1 MIQGLQRLMMSMR
14 NNLGLALQ
22 RITVPVL
29 MMTLLTG
36 CSALSGKPELAS
48 SSQGKIVPIFI
59 ATTRTVSPDGHAG
72 NDLSQTTNYL
82 MNLVNIPRDHKTG
95 IIEQPRFGSADQ
107 KSHFVFVGQRVL
119 DHDTFRGEIT
129 SQLSG
134 RVGAS
139 RDVMIF
145 VHGYNTGYDEA
156 RFRLAQIAVDSNFTG
171 VPILFTWPSQA
182 RAFAY
187 GADKENATASRDDL
201 WQVLNELS
209 TIPGLGRIH
218 IVAHSMGTW
227 LTMEA
232 LREAA
237 ISGRGDFN
245 GHLGEVMLAAPDID
259 LDVFKQ
265 QLGRVAPFARIS
277 VFAASDDRALSLSS
291 MLAGDRQRV
300 GALDLSKS
308 DQREQITKLGVRVYD
323 LSNSDTPDFFKH
335 GSFAEAPEA
344 GRAIGERLALP
355 PDDVRQAQ
363 ALGDN

>member
-1 MIQGLQRLMMSMR
+1 MTISGSGLRAVLRQFGMPIM
-14 NNLGLALQ
+14 LAS
-22 RITVPVL
+22 
-29 MMTLLTG
+29 LLAG
-36 CSALSGKPELAS
+36 CSTVSGRPEFVS
-48 SSQGKIVPIFI
+48 DPQGKIVPIFV
-59 ATTRTVSPDGHAG
+59 ATTRTVSPDGQAG

-82 MNLVNIPRDHKTG
+82 MNLVNVPREHKTG
-95 IIEQPRFGSADQ
+95 VIEQPSFGSANK
-107 KSHFVFVGQRVL
+107 KSHFVFVGQRLL
-119 DHDTFRGEIT
+119 DHDTFRSEIAA
-129 SQLSG
+129 QLSG

-139 RDVMIF
+139 RDIMVF

-156 RFRLAQIAVDSNFTG
+156 RFRLAQIAVDSNFAG
-171 VPILFTWPSQA
+171 VPVLFTWPSQA
-182 RAFAY
+182 RTFAY

-201 WQVLNELS
+201 GQVLAELS
-209 TIPGLGRIH
+209 SIPGAGRIH

-227 LTMEA
+227 LTMEV

-237 ISGRGDFN
+237 IAGRGDFN

-277 VFAASDDRALSLSS
+277 VFAAADDRALSLSR

-300 GALDLSKS
+300 GALDLSKA

-335 GSFAEAPEA
+335 GTFAEAPDA
-344 GRAIGERLALP
+344 VRAIGQQLSMP
-355 PDDVRQAQ
+355 PDDIRQAQ
-363 ALGDN
+363 AFGDN